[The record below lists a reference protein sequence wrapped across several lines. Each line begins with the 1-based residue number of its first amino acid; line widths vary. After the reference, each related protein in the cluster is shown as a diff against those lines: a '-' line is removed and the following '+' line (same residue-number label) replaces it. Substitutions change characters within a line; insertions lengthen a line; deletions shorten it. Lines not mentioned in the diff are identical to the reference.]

1 MKYLWATIAF
11 FLSSGGY
18 ALASSG
24 LTEASWSDLRFRL
37 INFALFAT
45 ILIWLLAKR
54 IAKYYAGRKQKIVDT
69 LAELEDAKKAA
80 EERLQEVERQ
90 IANLSEE
97 GEAILKDY
105 REQGENIKAAII
117 ARAEET
123 ARHITTQA
131 QFAVEN
137 EAKMAT
143 ENLRVAVAD
152 MVIEATEQMLKEQLG
167 PEQHEKLIDKYLDK
181 VVLN

>member
-11 FLSSGGY
+11 FLSSGRY
-18 ALASSG
+18 ALASG

-54 IAKYYAGRKQKIVDT
+54 IAKYYAARKQKIVDT
-69 LAELEDAKKAA
+69 LAELEDARKAA
-80 EERLQEVERQ
+80 EARLQEVERQ
-90 IANLSEE
+90 IAHLSEE

-105 REQGENIKAAII
+105 REQGENIKGAII

-131 QFAVEN
+131 QFAMEN

-143 ENLRVAVAD
+143 ENLRIAVAD
-152 MVIEATEQMLKEQLG
+152 LVIEATEEMLKEQLG
-167 PEQHEKLIDKYLDK
+167 PQEHEKLIDKYLDK